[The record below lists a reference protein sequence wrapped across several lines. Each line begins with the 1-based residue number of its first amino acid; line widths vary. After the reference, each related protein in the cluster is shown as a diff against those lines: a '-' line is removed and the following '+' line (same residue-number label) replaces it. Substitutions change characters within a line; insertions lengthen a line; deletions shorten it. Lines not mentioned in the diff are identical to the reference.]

1 MTSARSSIRRKRRRG
16 SERRAA
22 RGRRAP
28 AALRRAAAAARR
40 SYLGRPGVLAVGWG
54 LKYTGGVE
62 VEGVLC
68 VQFLVRLKR
77 RRVASPLPRHVFARR
92 RDGSVDRSRRFPT
105 DVIELRGVRFAC
117 ESGSPLDVVGESG
130 TATLIFRNRAE
141 PARPF
146 YLITCA
152 HVAGDLRRSPPADP
166 EIESRCDDGRRLAAE
181 TVVNSIARGE
191 RVQYDVALARITRP
205 CESMVEHTVAGS
217 AERLSS
223 FLPAGD
229 IHPGLQLD
237 CAFGVSNL
245 LTTKVASGRYT
256 LPLLL
261 DGDEYRVGNLHL
273 MDRGPRPGDSGG
285 LLYDGAEAAGILVAM
300 SETGFGLFQP
310 LEAAVR
316 YLDRIH
322 AGAIQCFDA
331 EGRE

>member
-1 MTSARSSIRRKRRRG
+1 MTSARSSSRRKRRRE
-16 SERRAA
+16 SERRAV
-22 RGRRAP
+22 RGRRP
-28 AALRRAAAAARR
+28 SAALKRAAAAARQN
-40 SYLGRPGVLAVGWG
+40 YLDRRGVLEVGWG
-54 LKYTGGVE
+54 LKYTGGAP
-62 VEGVLC
+62 VEGDLC
-68 VQFLVRLKR
+68 VQFLVRRKR

-105 DVIELRGVRFAC
+105 DVIELRGMRFAC
-117 ESGSPLDVVGESG
+117 ESGSELDVVGESG
-130 TATLIFRNRAE
+130 TATLFFHNRAE
-141 PARPF
+141 PTRPF

-166 EIESRCDDGRRLAAE
+166 EIESRCDDGGRLAAE
-181 TVVNSIARGE
+181 TIVNSTARGD
-191 RVQYDVALARITRP
+191 RVPYDVALARITRP
-205 CESMVEHTVAGS
+205 CESMEEHTVAGS
-217 AERLSS
+217 TERLSA
-223 FLPAGD
+223 FLPATE
-229 IHPGLQLD
+229 IHPGLQLG
-237 CAFGVSNL
+237 CAFGVSNV

-261 DGDEYRVGNLHL
+261 DGDEYRVANLHL

-316 YLDRIH
+316 HLERIH
-322 AGAIQCFDA
+322 EGAIQCFDG